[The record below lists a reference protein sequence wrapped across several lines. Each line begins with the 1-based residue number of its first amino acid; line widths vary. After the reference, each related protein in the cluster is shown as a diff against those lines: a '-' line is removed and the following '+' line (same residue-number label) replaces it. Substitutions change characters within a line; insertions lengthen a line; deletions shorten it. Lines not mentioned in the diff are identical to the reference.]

1 MTISNTQISP
11 VPAVQPVQHI
21 RAKENEVE
29 DLVNSQKQE
38 YPKPSIPVE
47 NKDTKSLTDAQT
59 LVVKASSNQAKIDA
73 YKAGMEQQDDK
84 IEVKTT
90 QDTLKEL
97 KTLQDIQNK
106 KEGINA
112 YTMMGMS

>member
-1 MTISNTQISP
+1 MTISHSQISHSQ
-11 VPAVQPVQHI
+11 AVQPVQDI
-21 RAKENEVE
+21 KQKENSIE

-73 YKAGMEQQDDK
+73 YKAGMEQQEDK

-112 YTMMGMS
+112 YNMMGMS